1 MEKIKKSY
9 CAGKYFSEN
18 KTNLLNQ
25 LKTFWDNNIV
35 DYEYS
40 TRLLIVPQSNFSVS
54 GQCASNAYQY
64 INKKVKNVFIF
75 GISHN
80 QFLLSPVVP
89 NYIEFETPFY
99 NLYVNQQI
107 TKELVEEFG
116 CTYVTEPFENEHSCE
131 IQFPFLQ
138 FYLNKPKIIPIL
150 INDTSRKLVEQILNK
165 YYGNPEN
172 AFIFSADLYRGD
184 SEEECNKSD
193 INTVF
198 TLENKVMNYLGTSN
212 NTALLGLLD
221 FITKKG
227 YSLLRVNLTKSVTD
241 TDKGKRY
248 AGYGSFILVEE
259 DIRIFFKEKFK
270 KKLLDSVEFVAKR
283 TLEGYSEIDVE
294 RLLPIPE
301 ALNVIMSCF
310 VSVEFMGKL
319 RGCIGTAMPYQPL
332 IFDVLKNANMCMK
345 DIRFEPL
352 KLDELDRAVF
362 KIELL
367 GDFSRIP
374 LNKEADI
381 YEKIRPNIDG
391 VLIRDG
397 EHSALF
403 LPSVWKN
410 FPDKTMFVHM
420 LKHQAGLSPDWFSP
434 SFEAYKFTVVEIV

>member
-18 KTNLLNQ
+18 KDSLLKQ
-25 LKTFWDNNIV
+25 LKFFYENNVI

-40 TRLLIVPQSNFSVS
+40 SRLLIVPQATFSLS

-64 INKKVKNVFIF
+64 IDKKVKNVFIF

-89 NYIEFETPFY
+89 NYIEIETPFY

-116 CTYVTEPFENEHSCE
+116 CTYATEPFENEHSCE

-150 INDTSRKLVEQILNK
+150 INDTSKKLVEQILNK

-172 AFIFSADLYRGD
+172 AFIFSADLYRGED
-184 SEEECNKSD
+184 EKECDTS
-193 INTVF
+193 IMNTTF
-198 TLENKVMNYLGTSN
+198 TLESKILNYLGTSN

-227 YSLLRVNLTKSVTD
+227 YNLLRVCLTKSATD
-241 TDKGKRY
+241 IENGKKY
-248 AGYGSFILVEE
+248 VGYGSFILLEE
-259 DIRIFFKEKFK
+259 DTRLFIKEKFR

-283 TLEGYSEIDVE
+283 TLEGFTELDIE
-294 RLLPIPE
+294 RLLPLPE
-301 ALNVIMSCF
+301 ALNTIMSCF

-319 RGCIGTAMPYQPL
+319 RGCIGTAMHYQPL
-332 IFDVLKNANMCMK
+332 IFDVLKNTNMCMK

-352 KLDELDRAVF
+352 KLEELDRAVF

-367 GDFSRIP
+367 GDFNRIP
-374 LNKEADI
+374 LEKETDI
-381 YEKIRPNIDG
+381 YEKIRPDIDG
-391 VLIRDG
+391 VLIKDG

-410 FPDKTMFVHM
+410 FPDKTMFIHM

-434 SFEAYKFTVVEIV
+434 TFEAYKFTVVEIM

>member
-1 MEKIKKSY
+1 MEKLKKSY
-9 CAGKYFSEN
+9 CAGKYYSEN
-18 KTNLLNQ
+18 KDNLIKQ
-25 LKTFWDNNIV
+25 LKSFWDNNII
-35 DYEYS
+35 DYEYN
-40 TRLLIVPQSNFSVS
+40 TRLLIVPQSSFSLS

-99 NLYVNQQI
+99 NLYVNQKI
-107 TKELVEEFG
+107 TKELVEEMG
-116 CTYVTEPFENEHSCE
+116 CTLATEPFENEHSCE

-150 INDTSRKLVEQILNK
+150 INDTSKKLVEQILDK
-165 YYGNPEN
+165 YYGDSEN
-172 AFIFSADLYRGD
+172 AFIFSADLYRGN

-193 INTVF
+193 INTAF

-212 NTALLGLLD
+212 NTALMGLLD
-221 FITKKG
+221 FIIKKG
-227 YSLLRVNLTKSVTD
+227 YNLLRVNLTKSVTPNGNEKKY
-241 TDKGKRY
+241 T
-248 AGYGSFILVEE
+248 GYGSFILIEE
-259 DIRIFFKEKFK
+259 DIRLFFKNKFR
-270 KKLLDSVEFVAKR
+270 KKLLDTVGFVAKR
-283 TLEGYSEIDVE
+283 TLEGTSELDIE

-301 ALNVIMSCF
+301 AFNTIMSCF
-310 VSVEFMGKL
+310 VSVEFLGKL

-332 IFDVLKNANMCMK
+332 IFDLIKNANLCMR

-352 KLDELDRAVF
+352 KLEELDRTIF

-367 GDFSRIP
+367 GDFSQIP
-374 LNKEADI
+374 IKKELDL

-397 EHSALF
+397 EHTALF

-410 FPDKTMFVHM
+410 FPDKRMFIQM
-420 LKHQAGLSPDWFSP
+420 LKRQAGLAPDWFSP
-434 SFEAYKFTVVEIV
+434 NFEAYKFTVVEIV